1 MIRRSKGVSPVI
13 AVILMVAITV
23 VLAAVAWIMVS
34 GMLSKLDVPPTYVT
48 LYRDPTQTNSSQRN
62 VIVAGMD
69 RTYNL
74 FNFESSLSVNHTADY
89 ASSMD
94 PIRNETVGNVTFVDQ
109 NADGKLNQGDYF
121 IVSIQP
127 KTDYEIQIFWKKN
140 GSQLGIEDW
149 YEP

>member
-34 GMLSKLDVPPTYVT
+34 GMISQLDVPPTYVT
-48 LYRDPTQTNSSQRN
+48 LYREPTQTNSSQRN

-74 FNFESSLSVNHTADY
+74 YNFESALTVNHSADY
-89 ASSMD
+89 ASLMD

-121 IVSIQP
+121 IISISR
-127 KTDYEIQIFWKKN
+127 KTSYELQIFWKKN
-140 GSQLGIEDW
+140 GSLLGGEDW
-149 YEP
+149 DEP